1 MPRMANTDGLAL
13 PAVGSLT
20 LQQADR
26 DLWGVIDAE
35 RQRQQHS
42 IELIAS
48 ENFVSRAVLETLG
61 SVLTNKY
68 AEGYPGRRYY
78 GGCLHADTAENM
90 AIERATRLFGCEY
103 ANVQP
108 HSGSQANQAVFLAFL
123 APGDKVLGLDLKAGG
138 HLTHGARANISG
150 RWFQAISYGGDPVSH
165 RVDMDEVE
173 RIARRERPRL
183 IIAGGSAY
191 SRTLDFARFRAIADD
206 VGALFMADM
215 AHVAGLVAGGVF
227 PSPVPFAH
235 VTTTTTHKT
244 LRGPR
249 GGMILG
255 NDGEIMKKINSAVF
269 PGLQSGPLMHIIAAK
284 AVALGEAL
292 HPTFHAYAQT
302 VVENAQ
308 ALCGRLAEGGLSIV
322 SGGTDCHL
330 GVIDLRPWGLA
341 GNVAEHALEQVG
353 LTLNKNTVPN
363 DETGPTVTSGIR
375 VGSAACTS
383 RGMGPDEFREIGDM
397 ILALL
402 GGVRAGAI
410 DSRTESSIREGVAEL
425 TRRFPLPY

>member
-90 AIERATRLFGCEY
+90 AIARATRLFGCEY

-150 RWFQAISYGGDPVSH
+150 RWFQAISYGVDPVSH
-165 RVDMDEVE
+165 RGDMDEGE

-191 SRTLDFARFRAIADD
+191 SRNLDFARFRAIADD

>member
-150 RWFQAISYGGDPVSH
+150 RWFQAISYGVDPVSH

-292 HPTFHAYAQT
+292 HPTFHAYART

>member
-150 RWFQAISYGGDPVSH
+150 RWFQAISYGVDPVSH
-165 RVDMDEVE
+165 RVDMDEGE

-292 HPTFHAYAQT
+292 HPTFHAYART

>member
-150 RWFQAISYGGDPVSH
+150 RWFQASSYGVDPWAH

>member
-1 MPRMANTDGLAL
+1 
-13 PAVGSLT
+13 
-20 LQQADR
+20 
-26 DLWGVIDAE
+26 
-35 RQRQQHS
+35 
-42 IELIAS
+42 
-48 ENFVSRAVLETLG
+48 
-61 SVLTNKY
+61 
-68 AEGYPGRRYY
+68 
-78 GGCLHADTAENM
+78 
-90 AIERATRLFGCEY
+90 
-103 ANVQP
+103 
-108 HSGSQANQAVFLAFL
+108 
-123 APGDKVLGLDLKAGG
+123 
-138 HLTHGARANISG
+138 
-150 RWFQAISYGGDPVSH
+150 
-165 RVDMDEVE
+165 
-173 RIARRERPRL
+173 
-183 IIAGGSAY
+183 
-191 SRTLDFARFRAIADD
+191 
-206 VGALFMADM
+206 
-215 AHVAGLVAGGVF
+215 
-227 PSPVPFAH
+227 
-235 VTTTTTHKT
+235 
-244 LRGPR
+244 
-249 GGMILG
+249 MILG

-269 PGLQSGPLMHIIAAK
+269 PGLQSGPLMHSIAAK
-284 AVALGEAL
+284 AVARGEAL
-292 HPTFHAYAQT
+292 HPTFHAYART